1 MKEMIRRSL
10 RQKFGSIGIVI
21 ALAVLSVLTAG
32 EIAAIGRAEMLESG
46 GFFALLALAA
56 ASVSKDA
63 SSGALQMIL
72 ARPIRRVDYLFGRY
86 CGILLAYAVYLVST
100 AALALLL
107 SPLLG
112 QVLGAENA
120 GKLSPADLVRGAAG
134 SLLSAALFAAVLLF
148 FSTFLRGYGDV
159 LAYFLLSLLL
169 TAPGALSRPLAMPW
183 LSKLGV
189 TARENLLPRVSWE
202 EVLRGRNVF
211 SPATGEFVL
220 AVTAYLTFAAWIF
233 SRREFSYGQ
242 D

>member
-1 MKEMIRRSL
+1 MIRRYL

-21 ALAVLSVLTAG
+21 ALGVLSLLTAG
-32 EIAAIGRAEMLESG
+32 EIAAIGRAAVLESG
-46 GFFALLALAA
+46 GFFALLVLAA

-86 CGILLAYAVYLVST
+86 CGILLAYAAYVAAT
-100 AALALLL
+100 GALALLF

-112 QVLGAENA
+112 KLLGGGNA

-134 SLLSAALFAAVLLF
+134 SLLSATLLAAVLLF

-159 LAYFLLSLLL
+159 LAYFLLSLMLS
-169 TAPGALSRPLAMPW
+169 APDVLSRPLGMPW
-183 LSKLGV
+183 LSKLGIA
-189 TARENLLPRVSWE
+189 ARENILPRVPWE
-202 EVLRGRNVF
+202 EVLRGENVV

-220 AVTAYLTFAAWIF
+220 ALTAYLTFAAWIF
-233 SRREFSYGQ
+233 SRREFSYGH

>member
-1 MKEMIRRSL
+1 MIRRYL

-21 ALAVLSVLTAG
+21 ALAVFALLG
-32 EIAAIGRAEMLESG
+32 AAQAAATGRAESLESG

-56 ASVSKDA
+56 ASISKDA

-86 CGILLAYAVYLVST
+86 SGILLAYAAYLAAT
-100 AALALLL
+100 AGLALLL

-112 QVLGAENA
+112 SLLGAENA
-120 GKLSPADLVRGAAG
+120 RKLSAGDLVRGVAG
-134 SLLSAALFAAVLLF
+134 SLLSSALFAAVLLF

-159 LAYFLLSLLL
+159 MAYFLLSLLL
-169 TAPGALSRPLAMPW
+169 AAPGALARPLKMPW
-183 LSKLGV
+183 LSTLGTV
-189 TARENLLPRVSWE
+189 ARENILPRVSWD
-202 EVLRGRNVF
+202 EVLRGTGVL

-220 AVTAYLTFAAWIF
+220 AVTAYLMFAAWIF
-233 SRREFSYGQ
+233 SRREFSYGN